1 MLKSPKNLG
10 IIHFIGIGGIGM
22 SGIAEILFQSGYQV
36 QGSDL
41 NKSNNTTRLE
51 NLGIKIY
58 IGQKKSNIVNAKII
72 VVSTAI
78 SETNEEFLAAKKLFL
93 PIVHRSEMLG
103 ELMRLKQ
110 SIAVAGT
117 HGKTT
122 TTSLIAKMIEEN
134 GMDPTIINGGIISS
148 LNSNAR
154 LGNGEWMV
162 VEADESDGSFA
173 KLNPTAA
180 IITNIDLEH
189 LDYHKTE
196 ENLEIAFFN
205 FVSSIPFYGFVCLCI
220 DNPRTQKLI
229 SKLENKKVITYG
241 MSANADIRA
250 TNISYKNNK
259 MIFSLNITN
268 NKKFEKIV
276 YEIEFSM
283 IGIHNIQNALATIAT
298 GIELKIPLAK
308 IKKTLKNFTGV
319 QRRFQK
325 VGNFKN
331 TIIIDDYGHHPVEIN
346 SALAAARL
354 LAPENK
360 IFTVFQPHRYS
371 RLRDLFDEFCR
382 SFNDADIV
390 LLLDVYSAGEK
401 PIKNFESSNLEHGLT
416 NYGHKNVLYLRD
428 QNHLAKALIKLI
440 QPNDLIICLGAGSI
454 TKIANNLE
462 NELKNEN
469 EYIQI

>member
-1 MLKSPKNLG
+1 MLKSPENLG

-22 SGIAEILFQSGYQV
+22 SGIAEILFQSGYHV

-41 NKSNNTTRLE
+41 KQSNNTNRLE
-51 NLGIKIY
+51 KLGIKVF
-58 IGQKKSNIVNAKII
+58 IGQKKSNIFDAKII

-78 SETNEEFLAAKKLFL
+78 SKKNEEFIAAKKMFL

-110 SIAVAGT
+110 SIAIAGT

-122 TTSLIAKMIEEN
+122 TTSLIAKMIEDN

-148 LNSNAR
+148 LDSNAR

-162 VEADESDGSFA
+162 VEADESDGSFS

-189 LDYHKTE
+189 LDYHKNE
-196 ENLEIAFFN
+196 DNLENAFYN

-220 DNPRTQKLI
+220 DNTRTQRLI

-250 TNISYKNNK
+250 TNIYYQNNQ
-259 MIFSLNITN
+259 MNFSLNIKN
-268 NKKFEKIV
+268 NKEFEENV
-276 YEIEFSM
+276 YRIEFSM
-283 IGIHNIQNALATIAT
+283 IGMHNIQNALATIAT
-298 GIELKIPLAK
+298 GIELKIPLTK
-308 IKKTLKNFTGV
+308 IKNTLKNFTGV
-319 QRRFQK
+319 ERRFQK

-331 TIIIDDYGHHPVEIN
+331 TTIIDDYGHHPVEIN
-346 SALAAARL
+346 SALSAARF
-354 LAPENK
+354 LAPESK
-360 IFTVFQPHRYS
+360 IIAIFQPHRYS
-371 RLRDLFDEFCR
+371 RLKDLFDDFC
-382 SFNDADIV
+382 SCFNKADHV
-390 LLLDVYSAGEK
+390 LLLDVYAAGEK
-401 PIKNFESSNLEHGLT
+401 SIKKFESINLEKGLAD
-416 NYGHKNVLYLRD
+416 YGHKNVLYI
-428 QNHLAKALIKLI
+428 QNQNLLAKNLLKLI

-454 TKIANNLE
+454 TKIANSLE
-462 NELKNEN
+462 EKLKNED
-469 EYIQI
+469 EHI

>member
-1 MLKSPKNLG
+1 MLKSPENLG

-22 SGIAEILFQSGYQV
+22 SGIAEILFQSGYHV

-41 NKSNNTTRLE
+41 KQSNNTNRLE
-51 NLGIKIY
+51 KLGIKVY
-58 IGQKKSNIVNAKII
+58 IGQKKSNIIDAKII

-78 SETNEEFLAAKKLFL
+78 SEKNEEFIAAKKMFL

-110 SIAVAGT
+110 SIAIAGT

-148 LNSNAR
+148 LHSNAR

-162 VEADESDGSFA
+162 VEADESDGSFS

-189 LDYHKTE
+189 LDYHKNE
-196 ENLEIAFFN
+196 DNLENAFYN

-250 TNISYKNNK
+250 TNIYYKNNK
-259 MIFSLNITN
+259 MNFSLNIKN
-268 NKKFEKIV
+268 NKEFEENV
-276 YEIEFSM
+276 YKIEFSM
-283 IGIHNIQNALATIAT
+283 IGMHNIQNALATIAT
-298 GIELKIPLAK
+298 GIELKIPLTK
-308 IKKTLKNFTGV
+308 IKNTLKNFTGV
-319 QRRFQK
+319 ERRFQK

-331 TIIIDDYGHHPVEIN
+331 TTIIDDYGHHPVEIN
-346 SALAAARL
+346 SALSAARF
-354 LAPENK
+354 LAPESK
-360 IFTVFQPHRYS
+360 IIAIFQPHRYS
-371 RLRDLFDEFCR
+371 RLKDLFDDFC
-382 SFNDADIV
+382 SCFNKADHV
-390 LLLDVYSAGEK
+390 FLLDVYAAGEK
-401 PIKNFESSNLEHGLT
+401 SIKKFESINLEKGLAD
-416 NYGHKNVLYLRD
+416 YGHKNVLYI
-428 QNHLAKALIKLI
+428 QNQNLLAKNLLKLIK
-440 QPNDLIICLGAGSI
+440 PNDLIICLGAGSI
-454 TKIANNLE
+454 TKIANSLE
-462 NELKNEN
+462 EELKNEDKH
-469 EYIQI
+469 I

>member
-1 MLKSPKNLG
+1 MLKSPENLG

-22 SGIAEILFQSGYQV
+22 SGIAEILFQSGYHV

-41 NKSNNTTRLE
+41 KQSNNTNRLE
-51 NLGIKIY
+51 KLGIKVF
-58 IGQKKSNIVNAKII
+58 IGQKKSNIIDAKII

-78 SETNEEFLAAKKLFL
+78 SEKNEEFIAAKKMFL

-110 SIAVAGT
+110 SIAIAGT

-122 TTSLIAKMIEEN
+122 TTSLIAKMIEDN

-162 VEADESDGSFA
+162 VEADESDGSFS

-189 LDYHKTE
+189 LDYHKNE
-196 ENLEIAFFN
+196 DNLENAFYN

-220 DNPRTQKLI
+220 DNPRTQRLI

-250 TNISYKNNK
+250 TNIYYENNK
-259 MIFSLNITN
+259 MNFSLNIKN
-268 NKKFEKIV
+268 NKEFEENV
-276 YEIEFSM
+276 YKIEFSM
-283 IGIHNIQNALATIAT
+283 IGMHNIQNALATIAT
-298 GIELKIPLAK
+298 GIELKIPLTK
-308 IKKTLKNFTGV
+308 IKNTLKNFTGV
-319 QRRFQK
+319 ERRFQK

-331 TIIIDDYGHHPVEIN
+331 TTIIDDYGHHPVEIN
-346 SALAAARL
+346 SALSAARF
-354 LAPENK
+354 LAPESK
-360 IFTVFQPHRYS
+360 IIAIFQPHRYS
-371 RLRDLFDEFCR
+371 RLKDLFDDFC
-382 SFNDADIV
+382 SCFNKADHV
-390 LLLDVYSAGEK
+390 FLLDVYAAGEK
-401 PIKNFESSNLEHGLT
+401 SIKKFESINLEKGLAD
-416 NYGHKNVLYLRD
+416 YGHKNVLYIKN
-428 QNHLAKALIKLI
+428 QNLLAKNLLKLI

-454 TKIANNLE
+454 TKIANSLE
-462 NELKNEN
+462 EELKNEDKH
-469 EYIQI
+469 I

>member
-1 MLKSPKNLG
+1 MLKSPENLG

-22 SGIAEILFQSGYQV
+22 SGIAEILFQSGYHV

-41 NKSNNTTRLE
+41 KQSNNTNRLE
-51 NLGIKIY
+51 KLGIKVF
-58 IGQKKSNIVNAKII
+58 IGQKKSNIIDAKII

-78 SETNEEFLAAKKLFL
+78 SEKNEEFIAAKKMFL

-110 SIAVAGT
+110 SIAIAGT

-148 LNSNAR
+148 LDSNAR

-162 VEADESDGSFA
+162 VEADESDGSFS

-189 LDYHKTE
+189 LDYHKNE
-196 ENLEIAFFN
+196 DNLENAFYN

-220 DNPRTQKLI
+220 DNPRTQRLI

-250 TNISYKNNK
+250 TNIYYKNNK
-259 MIFSLNITN
+259 MNFSLNIKN
-268 NKKFEKIV
+268 NKEFEENVDK
-276 YEIEFSM
+276 IEFSM
-283 IGIHNIQNALATIAT
+283 IGMHNIQNALATIAT
-298 GIELKIPLAK
+298 GIELKIPLTK
-308 IKKTLKNFTGV
+308 IKNTLKNFTGV
-319 QRRFQK
+319 ERRFQK

-331 TIIIDDYGHHPVEIN
+331 TTIIDDYGHHPVEIN
-346 SALAAARL
+346 SALSAARF
-354 LAPENK
+354 LAPESK
-360 IFTVFQPHRYS
+360 IIAIFQPHRYS
-371 RLRDLFDEFCR
+371 RLKDLFDDFC
-382 SFNDADIV
+382 SCFNKADHV
-390 LLLDVYSAGEK
+390 FLLDVYAAGEK
-401 PIKNFESSNLEHGLT
+401 SIKKFESINLEKGLAD
-416 NYGHKNVLYLRD
+416 YGHKNVLYI
-428 QNHLAKALIKLI
+428 QNQNLLAKNLLKLI

-454 TKIANNLE
+454 TKIANSLE
-462 NELKNEN
+462 EELKNEDKH
-469 EYIQI
+469 I

>member
-1 MLKSPKNLG
+1 MLKSPENLG

-22 SGIAEILFQSGYQV
+22 SGIAEILFQSGYHV

-41 NKSNNTTRLE
+41 KQSNNTNRLE
-51 NLGIKIY
+51 KLGIKVY
-58 IGQKKSNIVNAKII
+58 IGQKKSNIINAKII

-78 SETNEEFLAAKKLFL
+78 SEKNEEFIAAKKMFL

-110 SIAVAGT
+110 SIAIAGT

-122 TTSLIAKMIEEN
+122 TTSLIAKMIEDN

-148 LNSNAR
+148 LDSNAR

-162 VEADESDGSFA
+162 VEADESDGSFS

-189 LDYHKTE
+189 LDYHKNE
-196 ENLEIAFFN
+196 DNLENAFYN

-220 DNPRTQKLI
+220 DNPRTQRLI

-250 TNISYKNNK
+250 TNIYYKNNR
-259 MIFSLNITN
+259 MNFSLNIKN
-268 NKKFEKIV
+268 NKEFEENV
-276 YEIEFSM
+276 YKIEFSM
-283 IGIHNIQNALATIAT
+283 IGMHNIQNALATIAT
-298 GIELKIPLAK
+298 GIELKIPLTK
-308 IKKTLKNFTGV
+308 IKNTLKNFTGV
-319 QRRFQK
+319 ERRFQK

-331 TIIIDDYGHHPVEIN
+331 TSIIDDYGHHPVEIN
-346 SALAAARL
+346 SALSAARF
-354 LAPENK
+354 LAPESK
-360 IFTVFQPHRYS
+360 IIAIFQPHRYS
-371 RLRDLFDEFCR
+371 RLRDLFDDFC
-382 SFNDADIV
+382 SCFNKADHV
-390 LLLDVYSAGEK
+390 FLLDVYAAGEK
-401 PIKNFESSNLEHGLT
+401 SIKKFESINLEKGLAD
-416 NYGHKNVLYLRD
+416 YGHKNVLYI
-428 QNHLAKALIKLI
+428 QNQNLLAKNLLKLI

-454 TKIANNLE
+454 TKIANSLE
-462 NELKNEN
+462 EELKNEDKH
-469 EYIQI
+469 I

>member
-1 MLKSPKNLG
+1 MLKSPENLG

-22 SGIAEILFQSGYQV
+22 SGIAEILFQSGYHV

-41 NKSNNTTRLE
+41 NKSNNTNRLE
-51 NLGIKIY
+51 KLGIKVY
-58 IGQKKSNIVNAKII
+58 IGQKKSNIIDAKII

-78 SETNEEFLAAKKLFL
+78 SEKNEEFIAAKKMFL

-110 SIAVAGT
+110 SIAIAGT

-122 TTSLIAKMIEEN
+122 TTSLIAKMIEDN

-148 LNSNAR
+148 LHSNAR

-162 VEADESDGSFA
+162 VEADESDGSFS

-189 LDYHKTE
+189 LDYHKNE
-196 ENLEIAFFN
+196 DNLENAFYN

-220 DNPRTQKLI
+220 DNPRTQRLI

-250 TNISYKNNK
+250 TNIYYKNNR
-259 MIFSLNITN
+259 MNFSLNIKN
-268 NKKFEKIV
+268 NKEFEENV
-276 YEIEFSM
+276 YKIEFSM
-283 IGIHNIQNALATIAT
+283 IGMHNIQNALATIAT
-298 GIELKIPLAK
+298 GIELKIPLTK
-308 IKKTLKNFTGV
+308 IKNTLKNFTGV
-319 QRRFQK
+319 ERRFQK

-331 TIIIDDYGHHPVEIN
+331 TTIIDDYGHHPVEIN
-346 SALAAARL
+346 SALSAARF
-354 LAPENK
+354 LAPESK
-360 IFTVFQPHRYS
+360 IIAIFQPHRYS
-371 RLRDLFDEFCR
+371 RLKDLFDDFC
-382 SFNDADIV
+382 SCFNKADHV
-390 LLLDVYSAGEK
+390 FLLDVYAAGEK
-401 PIKNFESSNLEHGLT
+401 SIKKFESINLEKGLAD
-416 NYGHKNVLYLRD
+416 YGHKNVLYI
-428 QNHLAKALIKLI
+428 QNQNLLAKNLLKLI

-454 TKIANNLE
+454 TKIANSLE
-462 NELKNEN
+462 EELKNEDKH
-469 EYIQI
+469 I

>member
-41 NKSNNTTRLE
+41 NKSNNTNRLE
-51 NLGIKIY
+51 SLGIKIY

-78 SETNEEFLAAKKLFL
+78 SETNEEFLAAKKMFL

-110 SIAVAGT
+110 SIAIAGT

-148 LNSNAR
+148 LDSNAR

-196 ENLEIAFFN
+196 ENLETAFFN

-268 NKKFEKIV
+268 NKKFKKIIH
-276 YEIEFSM
+276 EIEFSM

-298 GIELKIPLAK
+298 GIELKIPLVK

>member
-41 NKSNNTTRLE
+41 NKSNNTNRLE
-51 NLGIKIY
+51 SLGIKIY

-78 SETNEEFLAAKKLFL
+78 SETNEEFLAAKKMFL

-110 SIAVAGT
+110 SIAIAGT

-268 NKKFEKIV
+268 NKRFEKIV
-276 YEIEFSM
+276 QEIEFSM

-360 IFTVFQPHRYS
+360 IFTIFQPHRYS

-401 PIKNFESSNLEHGLT
+401 PIKNFESSNLENGLT

>member
-1 MLKSPKNLG
+1 MLKSPENLG

-22 SGIAEILFQSGYQV
+22 SGIAEILFQSGYHV

-41 NKSNNTTRLE
+41 KQSNNTNRLE
-51 NLGIKIY
+51 KLGIKVY
-58 IGQKKSNIVNAKII
+58 IGQKKSNIIDAKII

-78 SETNEEFLAAKKLFL
+78 SEKNEEFIAAKKMFL

-110 SIAVAGT
+110 SIAIAGT

-122 TTSLIAKMIEEN
+122 TTSLIAKMIEDN

-148 LNSNAR
+148 LHSNAR

-162 VEADESDGSFA
+162 VEADESDGSFS

-189 LDYHKTE
+189 LDYHKNE
-196 ENLEIAFFN
+196 DNLENAFYN

-220 DNPRTQKLI
+220 DNPRTQRLI

-250 TNISYKNNK
+250 TNIYYKNNK
-259 MIFSLNITN
+259 MNFSLNIKN
-268 NKKFEKIV
+268 NKEFEENIYK
-276 YEIEFSM
+276 IEFSM
-283 IGIHNIQNALATIAT
+283 IGMHNIQNALATIAT
-298 GIELKIPLAK
+298 GIELKIPLTK
-308 IKKTLKNFTGV
+308 IKNTLKNFTGV
-319 QRRFQK
+319 ERRFQK

-331 TIIIDDYGHHPVEIN
+331 TTIIDDYGHHPVEIN
-346 SALAAARL
+346 SALSAARF
-354 LAPENK
+354 LAPESK
-360 IFTVFQPHRYS
+360 IIAIFQPHRYS
-371 RLRDLFDEFCR
+371 RLKDLFDDFC
-382 SFNDADIV
+382 SCFNKADHV
-390 LLLDVYSAGEK
+390 FLLDVYAAGEK
-401 PIKNFESSNLEHGLT
+401 SIKKFESINLEKGLAD
-416 NYGHKNVLYLRD
+416 YGHKNVLYI
-428 QNHLAKALIKLI
+428 QNQNLLAKNLLKLI

-454 TKIANNLE
+454 TKIANSLE
-462 NELKNEN
+462 EELKNEDKH
-469 EYIQI
+469 I

>member
-1 MLKSPKNLG
+1 MLKSPENLG

-22 SGIAEILFQSGYQV
+22 SGIAEILFQSGYHV

-41 NKSNNTTRLE
+41 KQSNNTNRLE
-51 NLGIKIY
+51 KLGIKVY
-58 IGQKKSNIVNAKII
+58 IGQKKSNIIDAKII

-78 SETNEEFLAAKKLFL
+78 SEKNEEFIAAKKMFL

-110 SIAVAGT
+110 SIAIAGT

-148 LNSNAR
+148 LDSNAR

-162 VEADESDGSFA
+162 VEADESDGSFS

-189 LDYHKTE
+189 LDYHKNE
-196 ENLEIAFFN
+196 DNLENAFYN

-220 DNPRTQKLI
+220 DNPRTQRLI

-250 TNISYKNNK
+250 TNIYYKNNK
-259 MIFSLNITN
+259 MNFSLNIKN
-268 NKKFEKIV
+268 NKEFEENV
-276 YEIEFSM
+276 YKIEFSM
-283 IGIHNIQNALATIAT
+283 IGMHNIQNALATIAT
-298 GIELKIPLAK
+298 GIELKIPLTK
-308 IKKTLKNFTGV
+308 IKNTLKNFTGV
-319 QRRFQK
+319 ERRFQK

-331 TIIIDDYGHHPVEIN
+331 TTIIDDYGHHPVEIN
-346 SALAAARL
+346 SALSAARF
-354 LAPENK
+354 LAPESK
-360 IFTVFQPHRYS
+360 IIAIFQPHRYS
-371 RLRDLFDEFCR
+371 RLRDLFDDFC
-382 SFNDADIV
+382 SCFNKADHV
-390 LLLDVYSAGEK
+390 FLLDVYAAGEK
-401 PIKNFESSNLEHGLT
+401 SIKKFESINLEKGLAD
-416 NYGHKNVLYLRD
+416 YGHKNVLYI
-428 QNHLAKALIKLI
+428 QNQNLLAKNLLKLI
-440 QPNDLIICLGAGSI
+440 QPKDLIICLGAGSI
-454 TKIANNLE
+454 TKIANSLE
-462 NELKNEN
+462 EELKNEDKH
-469 EYIQI
+469 I

>member
-51 NLGIKIY
+51 SLGIKIY
-58 IGQKKSNIVNAKII
+58 IGQKKSNVVNAKII

-78 SETNEEFLAAKKLFL
+78 SETNEEFLAAKKMFL

-110 SIAVAGT
+110 SIAIAGT

-250 TNISYKNNK
+250 TNISYKKNK
-259 MIFSLNITN
+259 MIFTLNISN

-276 YEIEFSM
+276 HEIEFSM

-401 PIKNFESSNLEHGLT
+401 PIKNFESSNLENGLT

-462 NELKNEN
+462 KELKNEN
-469 EYIQI
+469 ERIQI

>member
-1 MLKSPKNLG
+1 MLKSPENLG

-22 SGIAEILFQSGYQV
+22 SGIAEILFQSGYHV

-41 NKSNNTTRLE
+41 KQSNNTNRLE
-51 NLGIKIY
+51 KLGIKVF
-58 IGQKKSNIVNAKII
+58 IGQKKSNIIDAKII

-78 SETNEEFLAAKKLFL
+78 SEKNEEFIAAKKMFL

-110 SIAVAGT
+110 SIAIAGT

-148 LNSNAR
+148 LDSNAR

-162 VEADESDGSFA
+162 VEADESDGSFS

-189 LDYHKTE
+189 LDYHKNE
-196 ENLEIAFFN
+196 DNLENAFYN

-220 DNPRTQKLI
+220 DNPRTQRLI

-250 TNISYKNNK
+250 TNIYYKNNK
-259 MIFSLNITN
+259 MNFSLNIKN
-268 NKKFEKIV
+268 NKEFKENV
-276 YEIEFSM
+276 YKIEFSM
-283 IGIHNIQNALATIAT
+283 IGMHNIQNALATIAT
-298 GIELKIPLAK
+298 GIELKIPLTK
-308 IKKTLKNFTGV
+308 IKNTLKNFTGV
-319 QRRFQK
+319 ERRFQK

-331 TIIIDDYGHHPVEIN
+331 TTIIDDYGHHPVEIN
-346 SALAAARL
+346 SALSAARF
-354 LAPENK
+354 LAPESK
-360 IFTVFQPHRYS
+360 IIAIFQPHRYS
-371 RLRDLFDEFCR
+371 RLKDLFDDFC
-382 SFNDADIV
+382 SCFNKADHV
-390 LLLDVYSAGEK
+390 FLLDVYAAGEK
-401 PIKNFESSNLEHGLT
+401 PIKKFESINLEKGLAD
-416 NYGHKNVLYLRD
+416 YGHKNVLYI
-428 QNHLAKALIKLI
+428 QNQNLLAKNLLKLI

-462 NELKNEN
+462 EELKNEDKH
-469 EYIQI
+469 I

>member
-1 MLKSPKNLG
+1 MLKSPENLG

-22 SGIAEILFQSGYQV
+22 SGIAEILFQSGYHV

-41 NKSNNTTRLE
+41 KQSNNTNRLE
-51 NLGIKIY
+51 KLGIKVY
-58 IGQKKSNIVNAKII
+58 IGQKKSNIIDAKII

-78 SETNEEFLAAKKLFL
+78 SEKNEEFIAAKKMFL

-110 SIAVAGT
+110 SIAIAGT

-122 TTSLIAKMIEEN
+122 TTSLIAKMIEDN

-148 LNSNAR
+148 LHSNAR

-162 VEADESDGSFA
+162 VEADESDGSFS

-189 LDYHKTE
+189 LDYHKNE
-196 ENLEIAFFN
+196 DNLENAFYN

-220 DNPRTQKLI
+220 DNPRTQRLI

-250 TNISYKNNK
+250 TNIYYKNNK
-259 MIFSLNITN
+259 MNFSLNIKN
-268 NKKFEKIV
+268 NKEFEENV
-276 YEIEFSM
+276 YKIEFSM
-283 IGIHNIQNALATIAT
+283 IGMHNIQNALATIAT
-298 GIELKIPLAK
+298 GIELKIPLTK
-308 IKKTLKNFTGV
+308 IKNTLKNFTGV
-319 QRRFQK
+319 ERRFQK

-331 TIIIDDYGHHPVEIN
+331 TTIIDDYGHHPVEIN
-346 SALAAARL
+346 SALSAARF
-354 LAPENK
+354 LAPESK
-360 IFTVFQPHRYS
+360 IIAIFQPHRYS
-371 RLRDLFDEFCR
+371 RLKDLFDDFC
-382 SFNDADIV
+382 SCFNKADHV
-390 LLLDVYSAGEK
+390 FLLDVYAAGEK
-401 PIKNFESSNLEHGLT
+401 SIKKFESINLEKGLAD
-416 NYGHKNVLYLRD
+416 YGHKNVLYI
-428 QNHLAKALIKLI
+428 QNQNLLAKNLLKLI

-454 TKIANNLE
+454 TKIANSLE
-462 NELKNEN
+462 EELKNEDKH
-469 EYIQI
+469 I